1 MMSSVFFVLLHH
13 SMKELSILIPTFN
26 DACDAL
32 VTALHSQAEALGID
46 YEIIVADDGS
56 KDDAVV
62 EGNRRINGLSH
73 CKVIEQQQN
82 IGRAAIRNFLTQQA
96 RYEWLLFIDSD
107 MVVCREDFVKRY
119 VSHEGHDIV
128 YGGVVIG
135 AVEEGNLRS
144 VYEKVAEKEHTL
156 EKRLQSPYQ
165 DFHTANYM
173 IKRELMLQ
181 HPFDERFRYYGY
193 EDVLMGKAMKQAG
206 VAIDHIDNPL
216 SFEVF
221 EDNEAFVAK
230 TEEGLRTLYTFRD
243 ELKGYSRLLDR
254 IEMLPM
260 GLVRLWH
267 RLFGPIEKRKL
278 LGPHPSLT
286 VFNLYK
292 IGYYATLQGQNTRG

>member
-1 MMSSVFFVLLHH
+1 
-13 SMKELSILIPTFN
+13 MKDLSILIPTFN

-32 VTALHSQAEALGID
+32 VTALHEQAEALGID

-56 KDDAVV
+56 TDDAVV

-82 IGRAAIRNFLTQQA
+82 MGRAAIRNFLTQQA

-144 VYEKVAEKEHTL
+144 VYEKAAEKDHTL

-165 DFHTANYM
+165 DFHTANFM

-292 IGYYATLQGQNTRG
+292 IGYYATLQGQNPRG